1 MTLDAK
7 SLPFESSFPT
17 TSWFATWLQASISS
31 VPASSASW
39 TPSALEAS
47 QRLWLPTK
55 TACAALPLTLSSG
68 RSSDSAG
75 ESWCSIRQT
84 ARPKKTSVRIYAPS
98 SQSLVRGFTACGG
111 TKRPSVAAPT
121 TSRQPNKRRKLGSTA
136 TEPTFRKERAPKSDR
151 VEPTLLRV
159 RRIRL
164 CPTPAQRKMLK
175 EWMHTARATYNAALA
190 ATRDKESP
198 TAFNFIAL
206 RNRIVPKASAYA
218 QANPWALA
226 TPKSVRAEAIRDV
239 VTAHKSNVAKRK
251 KDASHTW
258 TQRFRKTRGR
268 SSEVWSRS
276 PSRRR
281 TSR

>member
-7 SLPFESSFPT
+7 SLPKESSFPT

-84 ARPKKTSVRIYAPS
+84 ARPKKNSVRIYAPS

-164 CPTPAQRKMLK
+164 CPPPAQWKMLK

-218 QANPWALA
+218 QANPWSLA

-251 KDASHTW
+251 KDACLAHL
-258 TQRFRKTRGR
+258 
-268 SSEVWSRS
+268 E
-276 PSRRR
+276 SRRG
-281 TSR
+281 SVK